1 MKRYKHIDIS
11 LRLSNNAK
19 IIFFGIFILVIIYT
33 IWGGNLGIIAIFAKV
48 K

>member
-1 MKRYKHIDIS
+1 MKRYKHIDLS
-11 LRLSNNAK
+11 LRLSNKAK
-19 IIFFGIFILVIIYT
+19 IFFVIIYT

>member
-1 MKRYKHIDIS
+1 MKRYKHIDLS

-19 IIFFGIFILVIIYT
+19 IIFFVIIYT